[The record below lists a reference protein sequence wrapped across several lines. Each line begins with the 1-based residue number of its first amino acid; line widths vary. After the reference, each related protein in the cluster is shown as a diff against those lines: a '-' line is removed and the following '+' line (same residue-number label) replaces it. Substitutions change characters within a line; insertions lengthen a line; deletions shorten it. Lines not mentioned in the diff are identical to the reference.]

1 MLMRSVIWRQD
12 LLNFIEKNKMVCVIQ
27 YKEAT
32 DSKNIPML

>member
-12 LLNFIEKNKMVCVIQ
+12 LFSFIEKNKMVWIIQ

-32 DSKNIPML
+32 DSKNIPLL